1 MAQSVLVDT
10 GAEVSVIDQR
20 LALQVG
26 LTLQQPTLESGPAAI
41 KGFQVSQQLMRVVGL
56 ADAWILLGDQL
67 LRGRFC
73 VVGTQEA
80 EDARIPPIILG
91 LTSWYYNTAYCLARP
106 RTAATRCIGRSRW
119 ELRVLYTGGGSCSR
133 PHP

>member
-26 LTLQQPTLESGPAAI
+26 LTLQQPTLESDPPAAI
-41 KGFQVSQQLMRVVGL
+41 KGIQASQQLMRVVGL
-56 ADAWILLGDQL
+56 ADAWIRLGDQL

-73 VVGTQEA
+73 VVG
-80 EDARIPPIILG
+80 G
-91 LTSWYYNTAYCLARP
+91 NS
-106 RTAATRCIGRSRW
+106 
-119 ELRVLYTGGGSCSR
+119 GGGGC
-133 PHP
+133 PHTSNHTGI